1 MPPKTETPPSQDFLK
16 GLWNENPVTRQLL
29 GMCPTLA
36 VTNTAINGL
45 AMGLATTFVVLS
57 ASTVVSI
64 IKRLVP
70 RQVRIATYIVI
81 IASLVTMVDL
91 FLAAKFPAISKA
103 LGPYVPLIVVN
114 CLILGRSEAF
124 ASKHPVYRSFLDAL
138 GMGIGFTWALILLGV
153 IREILGF
160 GSIFGFK
167 VFGEW
172 FTPWIIMILPGGAF
186 ITLGLII
193 GIINQFSGKKGSDTT
208 CH

>member
-1 MPPKTETPPSQDFLK
+1 MDSNGNSLRADFVK
-16 GLWNENPVTRQLL
+16 GLWRENPVIRQIL

-36 VTNTAINGL
+36 VTNSAINGF
-45 AMGLATTFVVLS
+45 AMGLATTFVVIS
-57 ASTVVSI
+57 SSTLVSI
-64 IKRLVP
+64 IKSLVP

-81 IASLVTMVDL
+81 IASFVTMADL

-114 CLILGRSEAF
+114 CIILGRSEAF
-124 ASKHPVYRSFLDAL
+124 ASKHPVHRSFIDAL
-138 GMGIGFTWALILLGV
+138 GMGIGFTWALVLLGS

-167 VFGEW
+167 ILGAW

-193 GIINQFSGKKGSDTT
+193 GIINQLGNRKTLDTS

>member
-1 MPPKTETPPSQDFLK
+1 MDSNGNSLRADFVK
-16 GLWNENPVTRQLL
+16 GLWSENPVIRQIL

-36 VTNTAINGL
+36 VTNSAINGF
-45 AMGLATTFVVLS
+45 AMGLATTFVVIS
-57 ASTVVSI
+57 SSTLVSI
-64 IKRLVP
+64 IRSLVP

-81 IASLVTMVDL
+81 IASFVTIADL

-114 CLILGRSEAF
+114 CIILGRSEAF
-124 ASKHPVYRSFLDAL
+124 ASKHPVHRSFIDAL
-138 GMGIGFTWALILLGV
+138 GMGIGFTWALVLLGS

-160 GSIFGFK
+160 GSIFGLK
-167 VFGEW
+167 ILGDW

-186 ITLGLII
+186 ITLGLMI
-193 GIINQFSGKKGSDTT
+193 GIINQLGNRKTLDTS